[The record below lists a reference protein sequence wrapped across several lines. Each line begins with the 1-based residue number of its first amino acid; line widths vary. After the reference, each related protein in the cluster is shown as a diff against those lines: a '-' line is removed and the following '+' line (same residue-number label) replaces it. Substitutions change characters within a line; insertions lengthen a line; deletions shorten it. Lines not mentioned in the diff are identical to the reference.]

1 MSNGKK
7 KFKIS
12 GTLIFNLIVAVL
24 TVYLLVYFFVSD
36 GGIIDLLKTP
46 NSFNIWWIIVAVLA
60 YDFNIFIDSIVTL
73 IYIRT
78 QFKDFKFF
86 EAVKVALVGV
96 FFGAVTPSNTGGQ
109 PMQLFLLSK
118 MKVGVGFGSACM
130 TQKFIVYQIISTAF
144 SIFAVIIRFN
154 YLQDAFTNFWSSAFI
169 VLGFTVQLAVTALF
183 LVVSFSRKLTKKII
197 NALYWL
203 MVYIKFIK
211 NPDRKKERLEKE
223 FAMFHRAN
231 TELMHDWKRLTAIYV
246 LVFIQVFAILSV
258 PYFIYLSFGMPEI
271 AVANGQQPASM
282 FDFVCIQSFV
292 LFTSNLVPL
301 PGASGGAELAF
312 SIYFTPF
319 FVIGGVQKIKPA
331 ILLWRLTTYYASII
345 ISAPF
350 SYYTKGRKEF
360 EENELDKLTEQE
372 YEELEAS
379 EKAEASAEK

>member
-1 MSNGKK
+1 MSNRKK

-130 TQKFIVYQIISTAF
+130 TQKFIVYQIVSTAF
-144 SIFAVIIRFN
+144 SIFAVIVRFN

-183 LVVSFSRKLTKKII
+183 LVVSFSRK
-197 NALYWL
+197 
-203 MVYIKFIK
+203 
-211 NPDRKKERLEKE
+211 
-223 FAMFHRAN
+223 
-231 TELMHDWKRLTAIYV
+231 
-246 LVFIQVFAILSV
+246 
-258 PYFIYLSFGMPEI
+258 
-271 AVANGQQPASM
+271 
-282 FDFVCIQSFV
+282 
-292 LFTSNLVPL
+292 
-301 PGASGGAELAF
+301 
-312 SIYFTPF
+312 
-319 FVIGGVQKIKPA
+319 
-331 ILLWRLTTYYASII
+331 
-345 ISAPF
+345 
-350 SYYTKGRKEF
+350 
-360 EENELDKLTEQE
+360 
-372 YEELEAS
+372 
-379 EKAEASAEK
+379 

>member
-144 SIFAVIIRFN
+144 SIFAVIVRFN

-203 MVYIKFIK
+203 MVHIKFIK

-231 TELMHDWKRLTAIYV
+231 TELMHDWKRLTAIYALV
-246 LVFIQVFAILSV
+246 LIQVFAILSV

>member
-1 MSNGKK
+1 MSKDKK
-7 KFKIS
+7 KFRIS
-12 GTLIFNLIVAVL
+12 GTLIFNIIVAIL
-24 TVYLLVYFFVSD
+24 SIYLLVYFFVSD

-46 NSFNIWWIIVAVLA
+46 DSFNVWWLLVALLA
-60 YDFNIFIDSIVTL
+60 YDFNMFMDSIVTL

-78 QFKDFKFF
+78 QFKSFKFS

-118 MKVGVGFGSACM
+118 KKVGIGFGSACL

-144 SIFAVIIRFN
+144 SMLAVVVRFK
-154 YLQDAFTNFWSSAFI
+154 YLQDAFINIWSTLFI
-169 VLGFTVQLAVTALF
+169 IVGFVVQLAVTALF
-183 LVVSFSRKLTKKII
+183 LIVSFSSKITHKII
-197 NALYWL
+197 QIVYWI
-203 MVYIKFIK
+203 MVHIKFVK
-211 NPDRKKERLEKE
+211 NPEHKKESIEKE
-223 FAMFHRAN
+223 FAMFHKSN
-231 TELMHDWKRLTAIYV
+231 KELMHNKKRLVAIYICV
-246 LVFIQVFAILSV
+246 AIQVLAILSV
-258 PYFIYLSFGMPEI
+258 PYFIYLSFGMPKI
-271 AVANGQQPASM
+271 AVANGQQPASL
-282 FDFVCIQSFV
+282 FDFICIQSFV

-331 ILLWRLTTYYASII
+331 ILLWRLTTYYGSII

-360 EENELDKLTEQE
+360 EENELEQISEQE
-372 YEELEAS
+372 YEQMEAS
-379 EKAEASAEK
+379 VDNK